1 MNEGRHIIVNKQEWT
16 MIINGL
22 DILWTIVQDK
32 PIEPELL
39 SDLKWHFKPDKLEEL
54 SDRICKIK

>member
-1 MNEGRHIIVNKQEWT
+1 MKEGRHIIVDKQEWT

-32 PIEPELL
+32 KIEAELL
-39 SDLKWHFKPDKLEEL
+39 SDLKWHFKPDKLEAL
-54 SDRICKIK
+54 SEKISRIK

>member
-1 MNEGRHIIVNKQEWT
+1 MKEGRHIIVDKQEWT

-32 PIEPELL
+32 AIEPELL

-54 SDRICKIK
+54 SEKICRIK

>member
-1 MNEGRHIIVNKQEWT
+1 MKEGRHIIVDKQEWT

-32 PIEPELL
+32 AIEPELL
-39 SDLKWHFKPDKLEEL
+39 SDLKWHFKPDRLEEL
-54 SDRICKIK
+54 SEKICRIK